1 MNELVLAPR
10 AELESFAGD
19 VVRSFLAGR
28 SPNTLRAYARD
39 LEDFKRWVGAATV
52 GSAADGLLHMAHGA
66 ANAYAL
72 AYRADLLERHLS
84 AATVNRRLAAL
95 RSLVKVGRTLG
106 LVPWELEVENLEA
119 EPYRDTRGPG
129 VDGFRRMLAAVEG
142 TGLKARRDRALLRL
156 LFDLAL
162 RRSEVVGLDLEDLD
176 LGAGTVAVL
185 GKGRTGK
192 EIRTLPRPT
201 ADALRSY
208 LEVRGLEPG
217 ALFWNV
223 SRVHGRARL
232 TSHGLAKV
240 VCRIGEAAGLG
251 HVRPHGL
258 RHAAITQALDATKG
272 DVRAVQKF
280 SRHRDL
286 RVLNVYDDNRT
297 DLAGKVAELVA
308 SSAL

>member
-1 MNELVLAPR
+1 MNELVLAHP
-10 AELESFAGD
+10 AELQGYTAD

-28 SPNTLRAYARD
+28 SANTLRAYARD
-39 LEDFKRWVGAATV
+39 LEDFRRWVGTVTV
-52 GSAADGLLHMAHGA
+52 GEAADALLRMPHGE

-72 AYRADLLERHLS
+72 AYRADLLERGLS

-106 LVPWELEVENLEA
+106 LVPWELEVENLSA

-129 VDGFRRMLAAVEG
+129 VDGFRRMLATVNG
-142 TGLKARRDRALLRL
+142 NGMKARRDRALLRL

-162 RRSEVVGLDLEDLD
+162 RRSEVVGLDLEDVNLE
-176 LGAGTVAVL
+176 AGTVEIL

-201 ADALRSY
+201 VDTLRAY
-208 LEVRGLEPG
+208 LDVRGSEPG
-217 ALFWNV
+217 ALFWNA
-223 SRVHGRARL
+223 SRTHRRTRL
-232 TSHGLAKV
+232 TAHGLAKV
-240 VCRIGEAAGLG
+240 VHRIGWDAGLG

-258 RHAAITQALDATKG
+258 RHAAITQALDATGG
-272 DVRAVQKF
+272 DVRAVQRF

-308 SSAL
+308 SSV